1 MVEVEEEGEEEEVK
15 ERMLERDTLIYS
27 WVQKK
32 EEKAGWVR
40 KLKKNPKFKP
50 RTIFLLF
57 NEEAMLMIQYI

>member
-32 EEKAGWVR
+32 EEKAG
-40 KLKKNPKFKP
+40 
-50 RTIFLLF
+50 
-57 NEEAMLMIQYI
+57 